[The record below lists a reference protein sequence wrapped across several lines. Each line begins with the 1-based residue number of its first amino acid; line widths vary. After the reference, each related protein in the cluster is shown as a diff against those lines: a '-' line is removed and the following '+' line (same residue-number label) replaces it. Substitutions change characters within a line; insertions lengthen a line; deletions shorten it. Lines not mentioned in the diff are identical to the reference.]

1 VGEGVKGLKLWGD
14 GDLGAWQAAG
24 GRLDLEMRQWTAPGR
39 RGRRVGHRLWVV
51 RGWLAVKQAEEG
63 FEVDFGRM
71 TDRSCMRGSRPR
83 IHDGNHF

>member
-1 VGEGVKGLKLWGD
+1 MGEGVKGLKLWGD

-24 GRLDLEMRQWTAPGR
+24 GRLDLEMRHALGG
-39 RGRRVGHRLWVV
+39 RGRQVGHRLWVV
-51 RGWLAVKQAEEG
+51 RGWVVRDTGCG

-83 IHDGNHF
+83 IHDGSHF

>member
-1 VGEGVKGLKLWGD
+1 MGEGVKGLKLWGD

-24 GRLDLEMRQWTAPGR
+24 GRLDLEMRQWTALGG
-39 RGRRVGHRLWVV
+39 RGRQVGHRLWVV
-51 RGWLAVKQAEEG
+51 RGWVVRDTGCG

-83 IHDGNHF
+83 IHDGSHF